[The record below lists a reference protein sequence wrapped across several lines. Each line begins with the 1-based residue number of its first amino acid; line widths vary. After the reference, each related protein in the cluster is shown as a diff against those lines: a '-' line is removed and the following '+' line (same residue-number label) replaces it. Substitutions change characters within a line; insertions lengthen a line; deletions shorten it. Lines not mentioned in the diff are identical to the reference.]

1 MTNFNTTL
9 QKVKLAA
16 TAMQQLSSKTKNA
29 VLRDLGRE
37 LIVSTKEILLANNK
51 DFLRLPAAY
60 PQADRLKL
68 TPVRILG
75 MAESLRAVER
85 LADPTNRL
93 LNRRVLK
100 NGLTIERRTVP
111 LGVVAIIYEA
121 RPNVTVEVFSLAF
134 KAGNALLLKGGR
146 DAYETNKIL
155 VALIQRVLRKHKIS
169 SSAAT
174 LLNAFKPAETERLL
188 KANQYVDVIIPRGS
202 NRLINYVRRHSTL
215 PVIETGAGVCHM
227 YVERSANLAW
237 AARTVLNAKTRRVS
251 VCNALDTLLVD
262 AGIARRLFKTLAPE
276 LAQAGVVIY
285 ADKASH
291 QILKSSYP
299 SNLLRRASPAH
310 FGKEFLSLTM
320 SVKMVPDW
328 RAAFRHISRYTSKH
342 SEGII
347 TAKPKL
353 AVKFQQ
359 TIDAAA
365 VYVNT
370 SIGFT
375 DGYEFGLGGE
385 VGISTQKLQARGPM
399 GLSALVTYKWLIES
413 RGVIRPN

>member
-9 QKVKLAA
+9 PRVKLAA
-16 TAMQQLSSKTKNA
+16 GAVQQLSGQTKNA
-29 VLRDLGRE
+29 VLRDLRRG
-37 LIVSTKEILLANNK
+37 LIASTKEILLANDK

-60 PQADRLKL
+60 PHADRLKL
-68 TPVRILG
+68 TPTRILG
-75 MAESLRAVER
+75 MAKSLQAVER

-93 LNRRVLK
+93 LDRRVLK

-111 LGVVAIIYEA
+111 LGVIGIIYEA

-146 DAYETNKIL
+146 DAYETNKVL
-155 VALIQRVLRKHKIS
+155 VDLIHRVLRKHKIS
-169 SSAAT
+169 PDAVT
-174 LLNAFKPAETERLL
+174 LINAFKPADTERLL
-188 KANQYVDVIIPRGS
+188 AANQYIDVIIPRGS
-202 NRLINYVRRHSTL
+202 NRLINYVRSHSTI

-227 YVERSANLAW
+227 YVERSANLTW
-237 AARTVLNAKTRRVS
+237 AVRLVLNAKTRRVS

-262 AGIARRLFKTLAPE
+262 TSIAPRLFKKLAPE
-276 LAQAGVVIY
+276 LAKAGVVIY
-285 ADKASH
+285 ADKKGY
-291 QILKSSYP
+291 QILKTGYP
-299 SNLLRRASPAH
+299 NNLLHQARPAH
-310 FGKEFLSLTM
+310 FGKEFLSLAM
-320 SVKMVPDW
+320 SVKVVPDW

-347 TAKPKL
+347 TTNQKL
-353 AVKFQQ
+353 AAKFQQ

-385 VGISTQKLQARGPM
+385 IGISTQKLHARGPL
-399 GLSALVTYKWLIES
+399 GLSELVTYKWLVTS
-413 RGVIRPN
+413 RGVTRPG